1 MNSWRKLV
9 TILFFIGGVAVAIV
23 GSMLLRYKIATKRN
37 KSKLAREAPQL
48 SINGRSYRDLNK
60 NGRLDPYEDPGRPID
75 ERVEDLLQQMT
86 LEEKAGLMVQPMI
99 NAGKKGELTEIPSI
113 VSPLSTSEM
122 VINRHIKHF
131 NIVYSGAPQIIATWY
146 NNMQKMAEQTRLG
159 IPVTISSDP
168 RHATTANNPGAGIFM
183 EDFSHWPEPLGLA
196 ASRDE
201 DLVQQFGDIAR
212 QEYLALGIRT
222 ALHPMADLATEPR
235 WGRMSGTFGED
246 AGLSRRLTAAYIR
259 GFQGETLGP
268 ESVSCMVKHFPGGG
282 PQKDGWDAH
291 FSYGR
296 EQVYP
301 GNNFDYHLIPFEGAF
316 AAGVEQVMPY
326 YGIPVG
332 QTSED
337 VGMSFNKEIVT
348 DLLRNRYSFDGI
360 ICTDWSIVETNKA
373 LGVLKVMDSPSWGV
387 EHLSV
392 KERYLKAIEA
402 GVDQFGGQLS
412 PHNIVELV
420 REGKVTEGRID
431 TSVQRILRLKFK
443 LGLFD
448 NPYVDVQA
456 AEANVGTAEF
466 RQAGE
471 MAQRKSV
478 VLLKNGDED
487 QEPALPLDG
496 RPIIYIE
503 NIAPEIASQYGHIA
517 ASLETA
523 DFAILRLET
532 PYEKPRSKAFLEKYF
547 HQGDL
552 DFKGEEKARI
562 LKIVE
567 TKPTIVD
574 IHLERAAIIPEIGAN
589 CLALFATF
597 GVTDKVFLDAVFG
610 RFNPGGK
617 LPLEMPSS
625 MEAVRAQKEDLPS
638 DSETPLFPYGHG
650 LCYM

>member
-1 MNSWRKLV
+1 VNIWRKLV
-9 TILFFIGGVAVAIV
+9 TVLLVIAGVTAAVIGGL
-23 GSMLLRYKIATKRN
+23 LLRYKLATKRN
-37 KSKLAREAPQL
+37 RSKLTRVVQQMPV
-48 SINGRSYRDLNK
+48 NGRTFRDLNK
-60 NGRLDPYEDPGRPID
+60 NGRLDPYEDPDRPID

-99 NAGKKGELTEIPSI
+99 NAGKKGELTEFPSFI
-113 VSPLSTSEM
+113 CPLSTSEM
-122 VINRHIKHF
+122 VINRQIKHF
-131 NIVYSGAPQIIATWY
+131 SIVYPAAPQVIAAWH
-146 NNMQKMAEQTRLG
+146 NSLQKMAERTRLG

-168 RHATTANNPGAGIFM
+168 RHTFADNPGAGIFM

-201 DLVQQFGDIAR
+201 ILVQQFGDIAR
-212 QEYLALGIRT
+212 QEYLAVGIRT

-235 WGRMSGTFGED
+235 WARISGTFGED
-246 AGLSRRLTAAYIR
+246 ADLARRLTAAYIR
-259 GFQGETLGP
+259 GFQGESLGA

-316 AAGVEQVMPY
+316 EAGVEQVMPY
-326 YGIPVG
+326 YGIPMG

-337 VGMSFNKEIVT
+337 VGMNFNKEIIT
-348 DLLRNRYSFDGI
+348 DLLRKRYGFDGV
-360 ICTDWSIVETNKA
+360 ICTDWSIIESNKA
-373 LGVLKVMDSPSWGV
+373 LSLLKVMESPSWGV
-387 EHLSV
+387 ENLSV
-392 KERYLKAIEA
+392 KERYLKAIAA
-402 GVDQFGGQLS
+402 GVDQFGGQFS

-420 REGKVTEGRID
+420 RDGKIAERRID
-431 TSVQRILRLKFK
+431 ESVRRILRLKFK

-448 NPYVDVQA
+448 NPYVDDRR
-456 AEANVGTAEF
+456 ANEIVGTAEF

-471 MAQRKSV
+471 MAQRRSV
-478 VLLKNGDED
+478 VLLKNGDVD

-496 RPIIYIE
+496 RYNIYIK
-503 NIAPEIASQYGHIA
+503 NIDPEIAGRYGRLTD
-517 ASLETA
+517 SLETA
-523 DFAILRLET
+523 DFALLRLET
-532 PYEKPRSKAFLEKYF
+532 PYEKPRSKAFFEKFF

-562 LKIVE
+562 LKIME

-574 IHLERAAIIPEIGAN
+574 IHLERAAVIPEIAAN

-597 GVTDKVFLDAVFG
+597 GVTDEVFLDAVFG
-610 RFNPGGK
+610 NFNPDGK

-625 MEAVRAQKEDLPS
+625 MEAVRNQKEDLPS
-638 DSETPLFPYGHG
+638 DSESPLFSYGYG
-650 LCYM
+650 LRYM